1 MPTPVEQ
8 LLCRIANGAFEPLG
22 RSPGFAEEWLPEA
35 ERICRGFGTR
45 PDGVGCPAALFAY
58 PFGAEHVAVVQ
69 IADLAEPAG
78 ALGFRLLMLPRRLYS
93 NFIADPFHV
102 SEQFPPAWVP
112 RADLPALEWPDEPPP
127 RRTVEQLQKVLQT
140 GGSPTLL
147 GAVQALIDGG
157 RLVFE
162 RPAPATQLVRDLWQ
176 LLPYSSQAEL
186 WLATF
191 AFSNDLGFDVLVVPK
206 SQGLLLDRYITEE
219 QATDYPEGRY
229 ELNLQ
234 IAIENGQQ
242 HAVDKLLA
250 RRSSRQTLRLALFL
264 LFGSI
269 ALTVVVGLLN
279 RIF

>member
-1 MPTPVEQ
+1 V
-8 LLCRIANGAFEPLG
+8 LG

-35 ERICRGFGTR
+35 ERLCRGFGAR
-45 PDGVGCPAALFAY
+45 LEGVACPAAAFAY
-58 PFGAEHVAVVQ
+58 PFGPEHVAVVQ
-69 IADLAEPAG
+69 VADLAEPVG
-78 ALGFRLLMLPRRLYS
+78 SLGFRFLILPRQLYS
-93 NFIADPFHV
+93 NFIADPFRV
-102 SEQFPPAWVP
+102 SDEFPPAWVP
-112 RADLPALEWPDEPPP
+112 RAELPELFWPDEPPA
-127 RRTVEQLQKVLQT
+127 RRTIAQLQHVLQT

-147 GAVQALIDGG
+147 GGVQGLIDGG

-186 WLATF
+186 WPASF
-191 AFSNDLGFDVLVVPK
+191 AFGNDLGFDLLVVPK
-206 SQGLLLDRYITEE
+206 KDGLPLDRYITEE
-219 QATDYPEGRY
+219 RATDYPQGRY

-234 IAIENGQQ
+234 IAIEAGQQ
-242 HAVDKLLA
+242 HDLDHLLA

-269 ALTVVVGLLN
+269 VLTVVVGLLN